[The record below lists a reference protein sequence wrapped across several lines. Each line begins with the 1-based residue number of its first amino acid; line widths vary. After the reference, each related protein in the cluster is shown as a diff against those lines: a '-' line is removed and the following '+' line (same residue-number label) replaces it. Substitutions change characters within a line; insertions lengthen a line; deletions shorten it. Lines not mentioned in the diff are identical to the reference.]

1 MKHTPRGE
9 QKKGGRPSN
18 NKNERGW
25 TPFPW
30 PDTLQARALQQ
41 TGHEWWQRSARAES
55 SSDSEDC
62 FYCPGSSTSASSVRS
77 LNPNLPNNLGYRGV
91 ESDLRVSLVNN
102 ELVGPST
109 TVLVALSS
117 VPDHRTPRL
126 ASAR

>member
-1 MKHTPRGE
+1 MIARIEIHRGNESPSNRKRMKHTPRGE

-55 SSDSEDC
+55 SSDSEGDDDM
-62 FYCPGSSTSASSVRS
+62 VLLRS
-77 LNPNLPNNLGYRGV
+77 GGIFLRGAG
-91 ESDLRVSLVNN
+91 EKFKSFK
-102 ELVGPST
+102 
-109 TVLVALSS
+109 
-117 VPDHRTPRL
+117 
-126 ASAR
+126 